1 MKQYRNSERT
11 KKWIR
16 RAFTELLAEKKSI
29 NKITINELAERADV
43 TKTTFYYHYDDIYA
57 VAEEFENELIAELNE
72 TLEELEREKTN
83 DYSEYIKKITD
94 FIRQNEA
101 EYKLA
106 ANASDLS
113 IFAEKLKTIFTKRMV
128 VMPATYAFS
137 QNLEKRAVQVC
148 FFISACVDTVM
159 QYLRGNLTKSLDTV
173 AEVITEAIEKL
184 TKE

>member
-16 RAFTELLAEKKSI
+16 RAFTELLGEKKSI
-29 NKITINELAERADV
+29 DKITVNELAERADI

-57 VAEEFENELIAELNE
+57 VAEEFENELISELNE
-72 TLEELEREKTN
+72 TLVSLEKEN
-83 DYSEYIKKITD
+83 PSDYSEYIKKVTD
-94 FIRQNEA
+94 FIKQNENH
-101 EYKLA
+101 YKLA

-128 VMPATYAFS
+128 VMSGPSAFS
-137 QNLEKRAVQVC
+137 QNLEKREIQVC